1 MLEYANRFQE
11 RGHSVF
17 VVYPVIP
24 SSPRVEWHNLKKTAA
39 QVLSLLMRLKQSS
52 KVGWFPLKARLKRV
66 PYFPRKYRIP
76 IIERYIP
83 DSDIILATEGFDAY
97 FVNNLPE
104 RKGVKFQLLQHYEV
118 WDLWN
123 QTQLWDEAE
132 KIESNPFRL
141 PLAVANINTNSYDFH
156 KVRELVDTS
165 YRLPLH
171 KITTSSWLA
180 TLLEEKFNQKVDTVI
195 VSGVNLAEFFAD
207 DKRYNKKKRILMLYH
222 PPIIRWKGTED
233 GIRAFEIARE
243 RHPEIQLVMFGSRHN
258 ANIPDYAEFH
268 ERPFGEEVRRLY
280 FSCDV
285 FVCPSWVEGGPLPPM
300 EAMACKCAVATTNV
314 GAVPDY
320 TIPGETAL
328 VSPPRRPEL
337 LAENIIKLVE
347 SDGLLRR
354 ISEAGYE
361 HIKKFNWDRATDALE
376 QTFNKALSNS
386 QK

>member
-1 MLEYANRFQE
+1 
-11 RGHSVF
+11 
-17 VVYPVIP
+17 
-24 SSPRVEWHNLKKTAA
+24 
-39 QVLSLLMRLKQSS
+39 
-52 KVGWFPLKARLKRV
+52 
-66 PYFPRKYRIP
+66 
-76 IIERYIP
+76 
-83 DSDIILATEGFDAY
+83 
-97 FVNNLPE
+97 
-104 RKGVKFQLLQHYEV
+104 
-118 WDLWN
+118 
-123 QTQLWDEAE
+123 
-132 KIESNPFRL
+132 
-141 PLAVANINTNSYDFH
+141 
-156 KVRELVDTS
+156 
-165 YRLPLH
+165 
-171 KITTSSWLA
+171 
-180 TLLEEKFNQKVDTVI
+180 
-195 VSGVNLAEFFAD
+195 
-207 DKRYNKKKRILMLYH
+207 MLYH